1 MIKSIYVKDMS
12 NNGTVLVKRVKP
24 LNKMTTQEIMLT
36 GFGMFR

>member
-12 NNGTVLVKRVKP
+12 NNDAVLVKRVKP
-24 LNKMTTQEIMLT
+24 LKKMTTQEMMAT